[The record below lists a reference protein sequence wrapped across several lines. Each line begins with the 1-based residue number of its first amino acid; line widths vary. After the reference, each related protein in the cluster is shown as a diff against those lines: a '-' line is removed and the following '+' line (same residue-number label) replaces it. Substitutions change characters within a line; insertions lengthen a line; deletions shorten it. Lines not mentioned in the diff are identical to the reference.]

1 MTLLVF
7 DKNENMTYICFEL
20 YVQSG
25 NDVILHYKSG
35 IDFLSIITNYKS
47 LKEVIS
53 SLLSEGI
60 FFVLIEEDID
70 SIHYDRFLFKSIDT
84 ILSKCFQIDKEDKK
98 DDID

>member
-7 DKNENMTYICFEL
+7 DKNENMTYICFEF
-20 YVQSG
+20 YIQSG
-25 NDVILHYKSG
+25 HNIILHYKNG
-35 IDFLSIITNYKS
+35 IEFVAVITNYKS

-60 FFVLIEEDID
+60 FFVLIEQDID
-70 SIHYDRFLFKSIDT
+70 SIQYDRFLFKSIDS
-84 ILSKCFQIDKEDKK
+84 ILSKCFQIEKEDKK